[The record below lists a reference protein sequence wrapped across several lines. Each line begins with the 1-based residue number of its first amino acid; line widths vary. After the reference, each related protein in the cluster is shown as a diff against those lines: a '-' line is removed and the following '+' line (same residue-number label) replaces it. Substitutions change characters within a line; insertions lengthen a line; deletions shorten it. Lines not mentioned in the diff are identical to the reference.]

1 MWHDANGE
9 KGCHASGV
17 TYATTPPLEHGEVLK
32 ELQKLNPKIDA
43 KGTRKDRLHVYLS
56 KGYGLEKLRE
66 QRQEVLTML
75 KIADDIEDF
84 KRLYE
89 KRFGPLDGQLSL
101 FPDFFSK
108 N

>member
-1 MWHDANGE
+1 M
-9 KGCHASGV
+9 
-17 TYATTPPLEHGEVLK
+17 
-32 ELQKLNPKIDA
+32 QKLNPKIDA